1 MPREEDED
9 DESCSIPSES
19 LDANHAYALTQEAAD
34 KAEEAEAVEKA
45 KEAKAAEKKRR
56 LAALQ
61 EALAASPILEQLKS
75 PRTGSNPILR

>member
-1 MPREEDED
+1 
-9 DESCSIPSES
+9 
-19 LDANHAYALTQEAAD
+19 
-34 KAEEAEAVEKA
+34 VEKA